1 MRTSLRPISRPAK
14 REPAAPA
21 PAVAGRRKKL
31 GGAPPF
37 GYARLPRRAAGV
49 ALAVACTIPIILA
62 RRAARRSAARGR
74 GEMRMSSNQRRALAC
89 AAVLAGA
96 SPAWAARYT
105 FTNVA
110 DSTGPYALFDGHAI
124 NNAGTVAFWARL
136 DSNGFGI

>member
-1 MRTSLRPISRPAK
+1 MRTSLRPLSRPAK
-14 REPAAPA
+14 PASAAPVQ
-21 PAVAGRRKKL
+21 AVAGRRKKL
-31 GGAPPF
+31 GGVLSF

-96 SPAWAARYT
+96 WPAWAGTYT
-105 FTNVA
+105 
-110 DSTGPYALFDGHAI
+110 
-124 NNAGTVAFWARL
+124 
-136 DSNGFGI
+136 